1 MNPWIILG
9 MGAFGASFFFMA
21 AALSRTGLTLAYPLM
36 SGLACV
42 ILLFTVF
49 FFFHE
54 QITPARVLGM
64 SLILI
69 GVALISAKG

>member
-1 MNPWIILG
+1 
-9 MGAFGASFFFMA
+9 MGAFGASFFFIFFMA
-21 AALSRTGLTLAYPLM
+21 AALSRAGLTLAYPLM
-36 SGLACV
+36 SGLACA